1 MLDVLRLGRGDSD
14 TFAMEPGLTNVT
26 ANPELAVCVGL
37 TTGATNGFSLI
48 FITSISS
55 AAVLFLILCLDLPL
69 WLAVRIG
76 PLWWLK

>member
-55 AAVLFLILCLDLPL
+55 AAVLFLILCLDLLL